1 MEKIRLQEMADAKEH
16 QEILRRIRE
25 EARMRY
31 LEERRRYIENKD
43 EWDAEKAKA
52 ELQKKRDQF
61 KKEARRMQI
70 RIRGGNFIKKG
81 HDGHLSY
88 YDDVRAK
95 PVDWIQYEDEEGV
108 AYYYD
113 PVLGTTSYDPPIA
126 AGEHHALLSLVLDA
140 YHDNNEDDEYTNM
153 TSASCCFL
161 FIYSSLSI
169 SLLHLHL
176 LAFLISLYPYH
187 HHHALLMTD
196 FHHYTAEE
204 RVAYD
209 AIHGEG
215 RTQAHMFLS
224 INASTLVQLSIP

>member
-1 MEKIRLQEMADAKEH
+1 MNLVDIFEIRLCTNTTTTTTTTIIIIIIIITRSLREEMEGKERFAMEKIRLQEMADAKEH

-52 ELQKKRDQF
+52 ELQKKRDKF
-61 KKEARRMQI
+61 KKEARKMQI

-81 HDGHLSY
+81 HEGHLSY

-108 AYYYD
+108 PYYYD

-140 YHDNNEDDEYTNM
+140 YHDSNGDDEYTN
-153 TSASCCFL
+153 L
-161 FIYSSLSI
+161 YL
-169 SLLHLHL
+169 SLL
-176 LAFLISLYPYH
+176 
-187 HHHALLMTD
+187 
-196 FHHYTAEE
+196 TA
-204 RVAYD
+204 
-209 AIHGEG
+209 
-215 RTQAHMFLS
+215 LS
-224 INASTLVQLSIP
+224 INIFLTIHLPSPSSFSLPSLSHYTLS